1 MEISDNISENIIATP
16 WDSRAL
22 GINTFE
28 IIYTSDFQLR
38 NTLEKVVAQKRPGH
52 YTVKI
57 NPFFSKKLLHDF
69 GFYYCDT
76 LLEPYCGFKNLIF
89 HKKDGIEVE
98 SASVDDFQKIS
109 SIIYDNFK
117 HDRFH
122 RDFNIDQNIGDLRY
136 NLWLKDLC
144 SSNQVFSLKFFGDL
158 AGFWAYSNNK
168 ILLHA
173 LNKEYQGQGLSKY
186 FWSLSCQELF
196 ENGYQ
201 ELTSSISASNVRVLN
216 LYSSLGFNFRNPLD
230 VYHFL
235 LE

>member
-1 MEISDNISENIIATP
+1 MEISENIIATS

-22 GINTFE
+22 GIKTFE
-28 IIYTSDFQLR
+28 IIYTSDVQLR
-38 NTLEKVVAQKRPGH
+38 NTLEKVFAQKCLGH

-57 NPFFSKKLLHDF
+57 NPLSSKKLLHDF

-76 LLEPYCGFKNLIF
+76 LLEPYCVFKNLVF
-89 HKKDGIEVE
+89 YEKDGIEVE
-98 SASVDDFQKIS
+98 SVDDLQKIN

-117 HDRFH
+117 YDRFH
-122 RDFNIDQNIGDLRY
+122 RDFNIHQNIGDIRY

-144 SSNQVFSLKFFGDL
+144 NSNQVFSLKFFGDL

-173 LNKEYQGQGLSKY
+173 LSKNYQGKGLSKY
-186 FWSLSCQELF
+186 FWSLACQKLF
-196 ENGYQ
+196 KKGYQ
-201 ELTSSISASNVRVLN
+201 ELTSSISASNVTVLN
-216 LYSSLGFNFRNPLD
+216 LYSSLGFNFRNPVD

-235 LE
+235 FE